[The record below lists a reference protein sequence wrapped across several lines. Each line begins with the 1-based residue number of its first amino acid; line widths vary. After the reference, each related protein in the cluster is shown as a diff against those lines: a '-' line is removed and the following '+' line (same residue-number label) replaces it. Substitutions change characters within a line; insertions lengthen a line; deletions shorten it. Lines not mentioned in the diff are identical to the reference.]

1 MKKALFLAL
10 IAASLLAA
18 CQSSAPVRQI
28 TKGDVLKTFDFT
40 GAGSFEEGIYDG
52 ATLTIVN
59 GVYQIDVTQG
69 DNILWWGQ
77 WGDTYTDTIID
88 VVTAQQSEPVENA
101 YGVMCRV
108 GGEVGQH
115 ITVDPTLAAI
125 MVDSTTEPT
134 SEAAP
139 DATLEA
145 TAEATEAATSPTEE
159 ATAATDDFFIP
170 LTDEAAEVT
179 AEAPSGGLF
188 TPTPA
193 LAESAFSQ
201 GNGYVFLIQG
211 SGSFAIMKA
220 HGRVLTP
227 LVDWRTSEAINRGV
241 AQNRI
246 RAICVGNYLALYVN
260 DQFLADATD
269 DTYAA
274 GQVGLAASA
283 ANRIGARIVFDNLT
297 ISAPAS

>member
-1 MKKALFLAL
+1 VKKALFLAL

-28 TKGDVLKTFDFT
+28 TKGEVLHTFDFT

-52 ATLTIVN
+52 ASLTIMN

-77 WGDTYTDTIID
+77 WGENYTDTIID

-108 GGEVGQH
+108 DGGVGQN

-125 MVDSTTEPT
+125 MVDSTMEPT
-134 SEAAP
+134 AEMTPEAA
-139 DATLEA
+139 AEMTAEA
-145 TAEATEAATSPTEE
+145 TAEL
-159 ATAATDDFFIP
+159 TDTFTIA
-170 LTDEAAEVT
+170 LTDEAAAT
-179 AEAPSGGLF
+179 AEAPSSGLLTQ
-188 TPTPA
+188 TPGPTAP
-193 LAESAFSQ
+193 AFSQ
-201 GNGYVFLIQG
+201 GNGYAFLIQG

-227 LVDWRTSEAINRGV
+227 LVDWRPSEAINRGP

-246 RAICVGNYLALYVN
+246 RAICVGSYLALYVN

-269 DTYAA
+269 DTYAS

>member
-1 MKKALFLAL
+1 VKKALVLGL

-18 CQSSAPVRQI
+18 CQSSAPLRQI
-28 TKGDVLKTFDFT
+28 TKGEVLKTYDFT
-40 GAGSFEEGIYDG
+40 GAGSFEEGIHDG
-52 ATLTIVN
+52 ASLTIMN
-59 GVYQIDVTQG
+59 GVYQINVTQG
-69 DNILWWGQ
+69 DSILWWGQ
-77 WGDTYTDTIID
+77 WGDNFTDTIID
-88 VVTAQQSEPVENA
+88 VVTAQQSEPVGDA

-108 GGEVGQH
+108 GGDVGLH
-115 ITVDPTLAAI
+115 VTVDPTLAAI
-125 MVDSTTEPT
+125 MVDSTEEPT
-134 SEAAP
+134 AA
-139 DATLEA
+139 
-145 TAEATEAATSPTEE
+145 ATEAADASTEAATAAADDFILPVTEE
-159 ATAATDDFFIP
+159 AEATP
-170 LTDEAAEVT
+170 
-179 AEAPSGGLF
+179 EAPSIGLL
-188 TPTPA
+188 TPTLPA
-193 LAESAFSQ
+193 TEPVFSQ
-201 GNGYVFLIQG
+201 GNGYAFLIRG
-211 SGSFAIMKA
+211 SGTFAIMKA

-283 ANRIGARIVFDNLT
+283 TTRVGARMVFDNLT